1 MLDELKCAKTFVRLL
16 KIFFIESK
24 QKKNLLSRLK
34 NSKYLL
40 TLYSTTGFRLLFVG
54 LLASLKLNK
63 KAEIIFMSK
72 LKSYLV
78 AAALFAGLFAAW
90 ALANNFLAA
99 QLAQA
104 QSLSDK
110 QWETSVVRGGSL
122 PEGLQGVLN
131 IRGEEGWELVD
142 VVQSKDGTYV
152 AFLKRRKR

>member
-1 MLDELKCAKTFVRLL
+1 
-16 KIFFIESK
+16 
-24 QKKNLLSRLK
+24 
-34 NSKYLL
+34 
-40 TLYSTTGFRLLFVG
+40 
-54 LLASLKLNK
+54 
-63 KAEIIFMSK
+63 MSK